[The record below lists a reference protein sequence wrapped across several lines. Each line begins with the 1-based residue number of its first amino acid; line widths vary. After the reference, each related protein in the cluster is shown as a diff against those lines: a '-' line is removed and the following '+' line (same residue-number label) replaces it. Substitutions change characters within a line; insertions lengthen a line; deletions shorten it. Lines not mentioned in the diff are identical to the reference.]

1 MQEKGLSD
9 KIVKVEMGIQST
21 RGVKC
26 REICLTKD
34 CEQHKKNGS
43 SLEHYSDNK
52 STETRSVQRLTTT
65 TSLVG
70 GLNTRHC
77 PIYHF

>member
-43 SLEHYSDNK
+43 SLEHYSDNNRK
-52 STETRSVQRLTTT
+52 ETRSVQRLTTT

>member
-1 MQEKGLSD
+1 
-9 KIVKVEMGIQST
+9 MGIQST

-43 SLEHYSDNK
+43 SLEHYSDNNRK
-52 STETRSVQRLTTT
+52 ETKSVQRLTTT